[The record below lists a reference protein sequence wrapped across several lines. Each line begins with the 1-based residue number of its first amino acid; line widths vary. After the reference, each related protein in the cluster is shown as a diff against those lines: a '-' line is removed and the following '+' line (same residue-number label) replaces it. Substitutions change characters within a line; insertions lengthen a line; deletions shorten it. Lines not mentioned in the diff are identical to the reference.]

1 MATETIYSN
10 ATNVLSWSP
19 TSVDKSETNNETTLV
34 TNSSGA
40 IVYWTQTGSPG
51 GSIANT
57 GTLSCVQGPSNL
69 KWNFSE
75 SNAAG
80 ATVRITLTVSGGGTS
95 PGAKAQGQGPG
106 QGNGKP

>member
-10 ATNVLSWSP
+10 ATNVLSWSQ
-19 TSVDKSETNNETTLV
+19 TSVDKSETNNETTVV

-40 IVYWTQTGSPG
+40 TVYWTQTGSPG
-51 GSIANT
+51 GSIVDT
-57 GTLSCVQGPSNL
+57 GNLSCVQGPSNL

-75 SNAAG
+75 SSGAG
-80 ATVRITLTVSGGGTS
+80 ANVRITLTVSGGGTS
-95 PGAKAQGQGPG
+95 PGAKSQGQG